1 MSNVIAK
8 SHRDHQ
14 GSQSEQLWTLV
25 TIQGVVLS
33 LAISTRLRFDW
44 RLRHNA
50 FRNPGLRTFRLL
62 CRFIV
67 ASQRDGNPA
76 FTVHAECYIAHA
88 FRAATKLKQSCYQG
102 CAEGGIQDRRRTRT
116 SKTVGHRNSKI
127 TKSSFYQN
135 LV

>member
-25 TIQGVVLS
+25 TIQGMVLS

-76 FTVHAECYIAHA
+76 FTVHAERYIAHA

-102 CAEGGIQDRRRTRT
+102 CAEGG
-116 SKTVGHRNSKI
+116 SKTGDVPGHPRQWVIETVKLQEVHFIKI
-127 TKSSFYQN
+127 
-135 LV
+135 L